1 MNNPDHFRKLRNQ
14 FFGLKYLKIWCGSG
28 MENIRIR
35 DKHPGSATL
44 LFSYLGLSLLQRVV
58 DPTEIVEDLDPDSEP
73 TRIFSNVFNI
83 NFTFVFP
90 SWKCVRL
97 HITTRYKLFR
107 EFFLK
112 KRNLYFLNWKILRR
126 NCRFKFIT
134 DPELTNNFGSDRIR
148 ILVQYG
154 ENLREPCTFRYS
166 IGTVRTE
173 YVTPQQQSFEDKRL
187 RNSGKQPK

>member
-1 MNNPDHFRKLRNQ
+1 
-14 FFGLKYLKIWCGSG
+14 

-90 SWKCVRL
+90 S
-97 HITTRYKLFR
+97 
-107 EFFLK
+107 
-112 KRNLYFLNWKILRR
+112 
-126 NCRFKFIT
+126 
-134 DPELTNNFGSDRIR
+134 
-148 ILVQYG
+148 
-154 ENLREPCTFRYS
+154 
-166 IGTVRTE
+166 
-173 YVTPQQQSFEDKRL
+173 
-187 RNSGKQPK
+187 